1 MDILDIIYDK
11 ACCELE
17 EIGKKEKLD
26 SKDVELMDKF
36 VDIMKDIEEMSGSQ
50 DQMGY
55 SQTGGGYNNGS
66 SYGRGMRM
74 NRMNPMYN
82 RSYGRGSYG
91 RSMNG
96 GYSRAESKDMML
108 DKLQEVMD
116 MAVDEKD
123 RKAVERLMTQ
133 MEAQ

>member
-11 ACCELE
+11 VCCELE
-17 EIGKKEKLD
+17 DIGKKEKLD

-55 SQTGGGYNNGS
+55 SQTGSYNTGS
-66 SYGRGMRM
+66 SYGGRSMRM
-74 NRMNPMYN
+74 GRMYN
-82 RSYGRGSYG
+82 RSYGSRGPYG
-91 RSMNG
+91 RGMTG
-96 GYSRAESKDMML
+96 GYSRDESKDMML
-108 DKLQEVMD
+108 EHLQEVMD

-123 RKAVERLMTQ
+123 RKAVERLMSQ
-133 MEAQ
+133 MQNN